1 VDPNQVNSTVAE
13 AKEVKLWMNRIK
25 GSEALRDSWEKFY
38 RVAECYQYWRGRQRQ
53 NEFDDHGD
61 RKAQHNKIHPDVDE
75 AIASLYFYTPYG
87 KVISAPERADTPAE
101 TITAKAQLLQ
111 DTGIYLTRDPAAGF
125 RENTSLALKES
136 FWSIGCVE
144 VGYDPDFIN
153 NPAAERP
160 PLQEKEDTEG
170 FDDRQDTGGYVG
182 TEEVIPPVD
191 LTAQPPG
198 GMISSGGEAPI
209 GQADIDTVKAQLKEL
224 RESLKG
230 ETFYVKH
237 IHSKQIL
244 ISTSDK
250 PVLWHNDWVGYWEE
264 YPLEDVKNS
273 SAYIN
278 TENLK
283 ASADLVAN
291 EDTGAVDRVRLYRI
305 WDLRTKRKLV
315 FAQGHEKCLMK
326 ADYDRCPLK
335 FFRPDVDPY
344 HFLPVPPV
352 YLKLPSQD
360 GYNDSAE
367 YMRQMRIGTVPR
379 FTYDEDAVS
388 PDEAA
393 KFGSRDMNVMIPRKG
408 GTHAVIEPVPQPSTS
423 QGAIQTLSLSEK
435 EFVQASSISGDPLS
449 PPTQTA
455 TRAVIANTKMQAS
468 EGFKRSRV
476 SDWLAEIIEEM
487 ILCAVDNLNMPKWI
501 AINVDL
507 DSPLAIPAAQEVA
520 QVYAE
525 INAERL
531 RDAVLG
537 IKWHIEIEPDT
548 LSPVAESERG
558 QKLMQVL
565 NFISNPAAA
574 ALMVRAPNLL
584 KRLLSLSGIK
594 NGQDIAAIMEGLM
607 AIVQMNMMQAG
618 PTPGISPVAGQEA
631 GPVPA
636 SPQPPGAPSPISP
649 GISAA

>member
-1 VDPNQVNSTVAE
+1 MDPNQVNSPKLE
-13 AKEVKLWMNRIK
+13 ADEVKLWMNRIK
-25 GSEALRDSWEKFY
+25 GAEALRETWEKFY
-38 RVAECYQYWRGRQRQ
+38 RVAECYQYWRGRQRE

-61 RKAQHNKIHPDVDE
+61 RKAQHNKIHPDVEE

-111 DTGIYLTRDPAAGF
+111 DTGIYLTRDPSAGF
-125 RENTSLALKES
+125 RENTALALKES
-136 FWSIGCVE
+136 FWAIGCVE

-153 NPAAERP
+153 NPGADRP
-160 PLQEKEDTEG
+160 PLMEKTDTEG
-170 FDDRQDTGGYVG
+170 ADDRLPSGGY
-182 TEEVIPPVD
+182 EEVAATED
-191 LTAQPPG
+191 E
-198 GMISSGGEAPI
+198 MS
-209 GQADIDTVKAQLKEL
+209 ADEVKAQLKQL
-224 RESLKG
+224 RTSLKG

-237 IHSKQIL
+237 IHSKQVL

-273 SAYIN
+273 TAYIN
-278 TENLK
+278 TESLK
-283 ASADLVAN
+283 ASADLFAN

-305 WDLRTKRKLV
+305 WDLRTRRKLV
-315 FAQGHEKCLMK
+315 FAQGHDQCLMK

-335 FFRPDVDPY
+335 FFRPDIDPY
-344 HFLPVPPV
+344 HFFPVPPV

-379 FTYDEDAVS
+379 FTYDEDALT
-388 PDEAA
+388 PDEVS
-393 KFGSRDMNVMIPRKG
+393 KFGSRDMNVMIPRKA

-468 EGFKRSRV
+468 EGYKRSRV
-476 SDWLAEIIEEM
+476 SDWLSEVIEEM
-487 ILCAVDNLNMPKWI
+487 ILCAIDNLNLPKWI

-520 QVYAE
+520 QVYGE

-565 NFISNPAAA
+565 NFISNPSAA

-584 KRLLSLSGIK
+584 KRMLSLSGIK
-594 NGQDIAAIMEGLM
+594 NGQDIAAIMEGLT
-607 AIVQMNMMQAG
+607 AIVQMNMMQAA
-618 PTPGISPVAGQEA
+618 PGISPTAGQEA

-636 SPQPPGAPSPISP
+636 SPQPPSAPSPISP
-649 GISAA
+649 GIAAA